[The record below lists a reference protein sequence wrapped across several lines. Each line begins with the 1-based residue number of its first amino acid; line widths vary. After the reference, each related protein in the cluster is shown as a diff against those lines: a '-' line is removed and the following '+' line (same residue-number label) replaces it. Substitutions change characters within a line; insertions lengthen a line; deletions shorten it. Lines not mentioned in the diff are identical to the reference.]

1 MDSEV
6 TQDSL
11 KADELDQFLLD
22 INSQIH
28 SLQGSGGNNID
39 RQLERHYLAVTG
51 LISPE
56 VIATRHHID
65 RISAA
70 LESRFNPALYRSRI
84 PGVKFIHKVVGRL
97 VSRHTA
103 PLAEAIEL
111 GRQALDGVQLSTERL
126 TIASTIGASEATPG
140 EVLTLAEMVQR
151 LNAEVELLR
160 SKLSD
165 RPTPPVRTS

>member
-6 TQDSL
+6 TQGSL

-22 INSQIH
+22 INSQIQA
-28 SLQGSGGNNID
+28 LQGSGGNNID

-56 VIATRHHID
+56 IISTRHQID

-70 LESRFNPALYRSRI
+70 LESRSDPSLYQSRI

-97 VSRHTA
+97 VARHTA

-111 GRQALDGVQLSTERL
+111 ARQALDGVQLSTERL
-126 TIASTIGASEATPG
+126 TIASTIDASEATPG

-165 RPTPPVRTS
+165 RPTPPVRAS

>member
-6 TQDSL
+6 TQGSL

-22 INSQIH
+22 INSQIQA
-28 SLQGSGGNNID
+28 LQGSGGNNID

-56 VIATRHHID
+56 I
-65 RISAA
+65 ISAA
-70 LESRFNPALYRSRI
+70 LESRSDPSLYQSRI

-97 VSRHTA
+97 VARHTA

-111 GRQALDGVQLSTERL
+111 ARQALDGAQLSTEQL
-126 TIASTIGASEATPG
+126 TIASTINDSESTPQ
-140 EVLTLAEMVQR
+140 EVLVLAEMVQR